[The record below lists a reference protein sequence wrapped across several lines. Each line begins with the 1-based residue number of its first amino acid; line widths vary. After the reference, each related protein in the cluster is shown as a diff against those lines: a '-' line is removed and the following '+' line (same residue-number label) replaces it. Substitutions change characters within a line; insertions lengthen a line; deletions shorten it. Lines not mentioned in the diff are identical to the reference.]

1 MIIDCHTHLNNYHDE
16 TVDDIQ
22 GCLSRLQT
30 AMRRNRVDAL
40 IVLTSYKV
48 SPGRPSTAAV
58 IDAVDSMPTST
69 SSPASPGRPSA
80 RPTWRRA
87 RGFLEAGTIKGL
99 KLYPGYEPFYP
110 ADPKLAPAYR
120 LAEEFDVPVMIHTGD
135 TYSPTG
141 RVKYSHPLNVDD
153 VAVDYPKVKFV
164 ICHLGNP
171 WFRDCMEV
179 VYKNDNVYTDMS
191 GLTLG
196 DFTDRF
202 EAYMRQ
208 QLKEM
213 ILWGVN
219 PKKVLFGTDWPL
231 ATMES
236 YLQFMEELKLPPR
249 DKELMQHRNTAE
261 LFKLDVAEKPTLGI
275 GSLFRVSETG
285 RLRRA
290 NPAPRRRRRSPARR
304 DPPRR
309 ARADGCGA
317 SRPAPA
323 ATLRSRRRRRSTR
336 VRPRVESPD
345 VEL

>member
-16 TVDDIQ
+16 AVDDIQ
-22 GCLSRLQT
+22 GCLTRLQT
-30 AMRRNRVDAL
+30 AMRRNRVDAAL
-40 IVLTSYKV
+40 VLTSYKV

-58 IDAVDSMPTST
+58 IAAVEQYANLYVVAGISWTNFSQDDVDAL
-69 SSPASPGRPSA
+69 
-80 RPTWRRA
+80 

-99 KLYPGYEPFYP
+99 KIYPGYEPFYP
-110 ADPKLAPAYR
+110 ADSKLAPAYR

-141 RVKYSHPLNVDD
+141 RVKYSHPLHVDD
-153 VAVDYPKVKFV
+153 VAVDYPKVRFV

-179 VYKNDNVYTDMS
+179 VYKNDNVFTDMS

-202 EAYMRQ
+202 EAYVRQ

-219 PKKVLFGTDWPL
+219 PNKVLFGTDWPL

-236 YLQFMEELKLPPR
+236 YVQFMEELKLPAR
-249 DKELMQHRNTAE
+249 DKELMLYRNVID
-261 LFKLDVAEKPTLGI
+261 LFKLDIEPKTSLGI
-275 GSLFRVSETG
+275 ASLFR
-285 RLRRA
+285 RI
-290 NPAPRRRRRSPARR
+290 
-304 DPPRR
+304 
-309 ARADGCGA
+309 
-317 SRPAPA
+317 
-323 ATLRSRRRRRSTR
+323 
-336 VRPRVESPD
+336 
-345 VEL
+345 